1 MTRIVEVLRIAVMG
15 GKFFQVMIP
24 LEDIVEFMNA
34 NMVQILCTGVP
45 GLSNTG
51 SFIYMKLSPKST
63 SKLHTGA
70 NKGNG
75 VLLGKCIGVN

>member
-1 MTRIVEVLRIAVMG
+1 M
-15 GKFFQVMIP
+15 
-24 LEDIVEFMNA
+24 
-34 NMVQILCTGVP
+34 P

-75 VLLGKCIGVN
+75 VLLGKCIGVNSSNGVIFRACKGNAANKSHGLSIRVTRVL